1 MTDHEHN
8 DERDEQVRRL
18 LADARHTEP
27 VPDEVVARL
36 DRVLAGLAAEPAREA
51 TVVRLADRRRRA
63 TRMLVAAAAV
73 VVLGV
78 GINQVLGGVG
88 GSMDEATSGADSG
101 ATSDE
106 EPATAPELSD
116 DAGAGP
122 DDRATRARPF
132 RVSAQK
138 FSRDAVELQGLSSAY
153 EYDGSSEAQTDGQRN
168 TSLLRAAVQDV
179 CDPGDWGKGGYVP
192 VLYDRAP
199 GWVVIRPEQGDS
211 QVVDLFLCGSE
222 QAARSVTL
230 PQR

>member
-1 MTDHEHN
+1 MTDHEN
-8 DERDEQVRRL
+8 TDERDEQVRRL

-36 DRVLAGLAAEPAREA
+36 DRVLAGLATEPAREA

-78 GINQVLGGVG
+78 GINQVVGGVG
-88 GSMDEATSGADSG
+88 GSVDEATSGADAG

-106 EPATAPELSD
+106 EPAAAPEVSGD
-116 DAGAGP
+116 GAAP
-122 DDRATRARPF
+122 TDRATRARPF

-138 FSRDAVELQGLSSAY
+138 FSRDAVELQGLSAAY
-153 EYDGSSEAQTDGQRN
+153 EYNDSSEAQTDDQAN
-168 TSLLRAAVQDV
+168 LSLLRAAVQDV
-179 CDPGDWGKGGYVP
+179 CAPGDWGQGGYVP